1 MKEKE
6 EEEEEEEEDEELR
19 LKFEKEEEWNTGEEG
34 SGAIKSEPD
43 SGTKRV
49 GGGGHKKVKREENR
63 LAQGVVSRRI
73 AKHKPQITSNN
84 GHGGKSGGGVV
95 GARGKIVERPSLDDD
110 PFG

>member
-6 EEEEEEEEDEELR
+6 REEEEEEDEELR

-34 SGAIKSEPD
+34 SGAIKSEYVSG
-43 SGTKRV
+43 SGTMKV
-49 GGGGHKKVKREENR
+49 GGNKRVKREENG
-63 LAQGVVSRRI
+63 LAQGLFSRRI
-73 AKHKPQITSNN
+73 AKHRPEINN
-84 GHGGKSGGGVV
+84 GHGGKSGGGVA